1 LEKKVDGPRLELPR
15 QVEANGRRQP
25 ASALAAQ
32 APQAAPG
39 KRRVLGGWIA
49 DDPVRTMPVSRLGF
63 FNLLKQFRAIATGYH
78 KLARSFLAGVPA
90 GAITVPL
97 LCSRSG
103 LAPRLHKVRPT
114 APRVPYRAIDATLGP
129 PLCSGDP
136 TYLLDLARCELLVE
150 SMKRTQ
156 HTPLPYR

>member
-32 APQAAPG
+32 APQAPPG
-39 KRRVLGGWIA
+39 KRRVLGGRIA

-63 FNLLKQFRAIATGYH
+63 FNLLKQFCAIATGYH
-78 KLARSFLAGVPA
+78 KLARNFLAGVPTSFA
-90 GAITVPL
+90 RGLDSHHACIECAPPPHECPIVPMTE
-97 LCSRSG
+97 SSDHPF
-103 LAPRLHKVRPT
+103 AV
-114 APRVPYRAIDATLGP
+114 AT
-129 PLCSGDP
+129 P
-136 TYLLDLARCELLVE
+136 TYFGALPLLVE
-150 SMKRTQ
+150 SMKRAQ